1 MYHSFGTHHSAAK
14 NTEKESFLKT
24 EVKLMSSMLGYEE
37 IELDNDDIT
46 FSILNG
52 EKLAGV
58 KKITQKSSG
67 DDAKCTTVNATASDK
82 NVKHLVNE
90 LKTFQVTSSKV
101 FVSRFSSGLDRFDLF
116 RMSKTMI
123 C

>member
-1 MYHSFGTHHSAAK
+1 MAVKHVSQMLDVSLSFGTHHSAAK

-58 KKITQKSSG
+58 KKITKKSSG
-67 DDAKCTTVNATASDK
+67 DDAKCTTVNATAS
-82 NVKHLVNE
+82 
-90 LKTFQVTSSKV
+90 SW
-101 FVSRFSSGLDRFDLF
+101 
-116 RMSKTMI
+116 
-123 C
+123 